1 MTQAP
6 SSTSLPGWLW
16 KTFTS
21 LRLTLVLL
29 IILALVSLIGTVR
42 VQVFDTVWFLIPLG
56 LFVLN
61 LTACLIRG
69 LPQAVRR
76 SRQRLTSAAALE
88 LPERTRFSWP
98 ESLNPHSQVEKALNR
113 ELGPVQ
119 KSAEE
124 DRVVYFWERGRFRPL
139 GPYVVHL
146 ALLVILT
153 GALLGKFLGVTGQL
167 TLEEG
172 ESSQNFLSEAKVRP
186 LDFQVRLD
194 SFQVLYY
201 PNGTPREF
209 RSDLTFTRAGRVPKQ
224 AVCRVNDPA
233 NFGGFTFYQ
242 SSYGHT
248 VRLEVRK
255 GESSRV
261 LEARVGQEVQL
272 PGGQARF
279 QVLEYL
285 PDLVMPGEKGG
296 QKIHLGPA
304 ARLAYWEGRN
314 YHPWIIVLLK
324 NRPELADKQP
334 GPYRFF
340 LEDGKYFSVL
350 QVKRD
355 PGVWWVYT
363 GFALLLPGLYLAF
376 LRPAERWALVL
387 CRNRQGTWE
396 ARLSG
401 AAPRAREAFQDRLE
415 RLQEILKK
423 GGTA

>member
-6 SSTSLPGWLW
+6 SSASPLGRLW
-16 KTFTS
+16 HTLTS

-42 VQVFDTVWFLIPLG
+42 IQVFASVWFLVPLG
-56 LFVLN
+56 IFVLN

-76 SRQRLTSAAALE
+76 SRQGLTAAAALE
-88 LPERTRFSWP
+88 LPERARFAWP
-98 ESLNPHSQVEKALNR
+98 HNPDPQAQVEKALKR
-113 ELGPVQ
+113 ELGAVRQ
-119 KSAEE
+119 TAAE
-124 DRVVYFWERGRFRPL
+124 DQLVYFWERGRFRPL

-153 GALLGKFLGVTGQL
+153 GALLGKFLGVEGQL
-167 TLEEG
+167 ALQEG
-172 ESSQNFLSEAKVRP
+172 ESSPNFIAEGKEKP
-186 LDFQVRLD
+186 LDFQARLD
-194 SFQVLYY
+194 KFQVFYY

-209 RSDLTFTRAGRVPKQ
+209 RSDLTFTRPGKPPEQ
-224 AVCRVNDPA
+224 AVCRVNDPVT
-233 NFGGFTFYQ
+233 FGGFTFYQ

-248 VRLEVRK
+248 LRLEVK
-255 GESSRV
+255 EGENSQV
-261 LEARVGQEVQL
+261 VEAPVGQTMQL

-279 QVLEYL
+279 RVLEYQ
-285 PDLVMPGEKGG
+285 PDLVMPGEG
-296 QKIHLGPA
+296 QEKHLGPA
-304 ARLAYWEGRN
+304 ARLAYWEGRG
-314 YHPWIIVLLK
+314 HPLIIVVLK
-324 NRPELADKQP
+324 NRPELAERQP

-340 LEDGKYFSVL
+340 LQGSTFFSVL

-363 GFALLLPGLYLAF
+363 GFLLLLPGFYLAF
-376 LRPAERWALVL
+376 LRPTERWALVL
-387 CRNRQGTWE
+387 RRNKQGAWQ
-396 ARLSG
+396 ARLLG